1 MPSQLGVGL
10 RRADLEGPGLGGSL
24 SLEARDSAAP
34 TLPSSLSLWSL
45 DQPPRLSLVFG
56 PLHGLICMS
65 TNWSLRV
72 SFHPNAALGER
83 AVGSAAPS
91 RASCLARP
99 LSFGSHPL
107 PSPLGEFAYL
117 AHAFVS
123 AWVDSHA
130 PPLAN
135 DDAHRTDCGCCHVRG
150 RLARLCAELHGPG
163 TQPSFAPEQCCSVYQ
178 HEDRP
183 SSSAIFLHCSRAENQ
198 PENPRSKR
206 VFACVC
212 AEASSVCGHSA
223 CVGSLALAD
232 TTCAFVSRVLGMNM
246 HSRALPSYMCKVH
259 HDKHHAKYVNVANQ
273 MIEV

>member
-1 MPSQLGVGL
+1 MKGRHSRRAVRTVGASLRWTGPMPSQLGVGL

-117 AHAFVS
+117 AHALS

-130 PPLAN
+130 PLAN
-135 DDAHRTDCGCCHVRG
+135 DDAPHRLWLLPCAWAPRTPMR
-150 RLARLCAELHGPG
+150 RASWARD
-163 TQPSFAPEQCCSVYQ
+163 S
-178 HEDRP
+178 
-183 SSSAIFLHCSRAENQ
+183 
-198 PENPRSKR
+198 
-206 VFACVC
+206 
-212 AEASSVCGHSA
+212 
-223 CVGSLALAD
+223 
-232 TTCAFVSRVLGMNM
+232 AFVRPGAVLFRL
-246 HSRALPSYMCKVH
+246 SA
-259 HDKHHAKYVNVANQ
+259 
-273 MIEV
+273 

>member
-10 RRADLEGPGLGGSL
+10 RRADLEGLGGSL

-206 VFACVC
+206 LFACVC

-232 TTCAFVSRVLGMNM
+232 TTCAFVSRVLGMTTCT
-246 HSRALPSYMCKVH
+246 RARCPRTCARCTMTSTTPSTSMLRTR
-259 HDKHHAKYVNVANQ
+259 
-273 MIEV
+273 